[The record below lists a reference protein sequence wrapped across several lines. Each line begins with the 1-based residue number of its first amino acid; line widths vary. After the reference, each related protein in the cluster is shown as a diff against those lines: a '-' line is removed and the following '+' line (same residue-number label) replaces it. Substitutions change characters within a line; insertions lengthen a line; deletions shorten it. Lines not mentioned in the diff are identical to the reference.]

1 MHRNIFL
8 LLITFSLTSSAVAQ
22 EHTLELTL
30 EETIEQ
36 ARQQSPDAQNARHSF
51 RSAYWN
57 YKYYCANYLPT
68 LKLTSNPY
76 LDRAINKVTQSDGNV
91 KFIEQ
96 NLLSTDL
103 TLSLTQNVPWTGGTF
118 FIETAAQRLDLFSS
132 DTYSWQTSPVNIGYS
147 QSLFGYNSLKWDRRI
162 EPIRYREAKK
172 TYVETLELVAA
183 NATEKFFNLAKAQ
196 SNYEIANANYANA
209 DTLYIYAQ
217 GRYNIG
223 TISENEMLQ
232 LELNKLT
239 EETNCMNARIEVE
252 NCMQELRS
260 YLGIQ
265 EDLLIKVRIDN
276 RVPDLH
282 IDLDAA
288 LMLANENSPEIQNM
302 LRRKVE
308 SESAVSRAKANAG
321 LKADIY
327 LRFGLTQTADKLK
340 DAYRNPLDQQYV
352 SLGITLPI
360 LDWGRGRGQVRVA
373 RSNRDLVYTQVEQD
387 KTDFDLNVR
396 KLVKQFNLQAQRV
409 NIAART
415 DHTAQRRADEVQR
428 PLATVVI
435 GGLILSTILTLI
447 ILPVFYKIV
456 NATSAGWKQPKR
468 RLHLFIL
475 LPALLLSATVTAQAP
490 QTVSLEQAIKIARQN
505 HPRLKTATTAIRQA
519 QATRG
524 EIVEASPTTF
534 SYSWGQLNG
543 ENKKDKEMVLEQ
555 NLGSLLTPFYKNTLV
570 NRQVQTGTYY
580 RQMVEKE
587 VTAEVKRAWAYY
599 QYASAICSLYRDQDR
614 MAAELKR
621 ISELRYEQ
629 GEITLLEKNMM
640 ATSAADLHNRL
651 FQAQEEE
658 KMALTRFQWSC
669 YADAPIIPENTS
681 MQLFPTNIQPG
692 SVSEAHLGFFNSQIS
707 ETRAALNVERSRF
720 FPELSIG
727 YSRQNILPLKNL
739 NAWMVGVSFPI
750 YFLPQKSRIRQA
762 KLAAS
767 AAQIQAEA
775 NIRELNN
782 KVTELS
788 ATLRRH
794 EESLRFYTSSA
805 LKEAD
810 ELIKVANL
818 QLRHSETSIAE
829 FIQSVSA
836 AREIRK
842 GYIETVYQYNIASLE
857 YELYQ

>member
-1 MHRNIFL
+1 MEFELYRAKKTTMHRNIFL

-276 RVPDLH
+276 RVPDLQCRT
-282 IDLDAA
+282 
-288 LMLANENSPEIQNM
+288 E
-302 LRRKVE
+302 
-308 SESAVSRAKANAG
+308 
-321 LKADIY
+321 
-327 LRFGLTQTADKLK
+327 
-340 DAYRNPLDQQYV
+340 
-352 SLGITLPI
+352 
-360 LDWGRGRGQVRVA
+360 GR
-373 RSNRDLVYTQVEQD
+373 
-387 KTDFDLNVR
+387 
-396 KLVKQFNLQAQRV
+396 
-409 NIAART
+409 
-415 DHTAQRRADEVQR
+415 H
-428 PLATVVI
+428 
-435 GGLILSTILTLI
+435 
-447 ILPVFYKIV
+447 
-456 NATSAGWKQPKR
+456 
-468 RLHLFIL
+468 
-475 LPALLLSATVTAQAP
+475 LPAL
-490 QTVSLEQAIKIARQN
+490 
-505 HPRLKTATTAIRQA
+505 RLDTNCRQA
-519 QATRG
+519 ERCLPESTGPAVRQLGHYPPNPGLGARKGTSTRG
-524 EIVEASPTTF
+524 
-534 SYSWGQLNG
+534 
-543 ENKKDKEMVLEQ
+543 
-555 NLGSLLTPFYKNTLV
+555 PF
-570 NRQVQTGTYY
+570 
-580 RQMVEKE
+580 
-587 VTAEVKRAWAYY
+587 
-599 QYASAICSLYRDQDR
+599 
-614 MAAELKR
+614 
-621 ISELRYEQ
+621 
-629 GEITLLEKNMM
+629 
-640 ATSAADLHNRL
+640 
-651 FQAQEEE
+651 
-658 KMALTRFQWSC
+658 
-669 YADAPIIPENTS
+669 
-681 MQLFPTNIQPG
+681 
-692 SVSEAHLGFFNSQIS
+692 
-707 ETRAALNVERSRF
+707 
-720 FPELSIG
+720 
-727 YSRQNILPLKNL
+727 
-739 NAWMVGVSFPI
+739 
-750 YFLPQKSRIRQA
+750 
-762 KLAAS
+762 
-767 AAQIQAEA
+767 
-775 NIRELNN
+775 
-782 KVTELS
+782 
-788 ATLRRH
+788 
-794 EESLRFYTSSA
+794 
-805 LKEAD
+805 
-810 ELIKVANL
+810 
-818 QLRHSETSIAE
+818 
-829 FIQSVSA
+829 
-836 AREIRK
+836 
-842 GYIETVYQYNIASLE
+842 
-857 YELYQ
+857 

>member
-183 NATEKFFNLAKAQ
+183 NAPEKFFNLAKAQ

-276 RVPDLH
+276 RVPALH

-387 KTDFDLNVR
+387 KMDVDLNVR

-415 DHTAQRRADEVQR
+415 DHTAQRRAEVARKLYLLGKSSVLDLNASITEKDTARRSYITALYNYWSLYYALRSITLYDFEKER
-428 PLATVVI
+428 PLAED
-435 GGLILSTILTLI
+435 LE
-447 ILPVFYKIV
+447 
-456 NATSAGWKQPKR
+456 R
-468 RLHLFIL
+468 
-475 LPALLLSATVTAQAP
+475 VT
-490 QTVSLEQAIKIARQN
+490 N
-505 HPRLKTATTAIRQA
+505 
-519 QATRG
+519 
-524 EIVEASPTTF
+524 
-534 SYSWGQLNG
+534 
-543 ENKKDKEMVLEQ
+543 
-555 NLGSLLTPFYKNTLV
+555 
-570 NRQVQTGTYY
+570 
-580 RQMVEKE
+580 
-587 VTAEVKRAWAYY
+587 
-599 QYASAICSLYRDQDR
+599 
-614 MAAELKR
+614 
-621 ISELRYEQ
+621 
-629 GEITLLEKNMM
+629 
-640 ATSAADLHNRL
+640 
-651 FQAQEEE
+651 
-658 KMALTRFQWSC
+658 
-669 YADAPIIPENTS
+669 
-681 MQLFPTNIQPG
+681 
-692 SVSEAHLGFFNSQIS
+692 
-707 ETRAALNVERSRF
+707 
-720 FPELSIG
+720 
-727 YSRQNILPLKNL
+727 
-739 NAWMVGVSFPI
+739 
-750 YFLPQKSRIRQA
+750 
-762 KLAAS
+762 
-767 AAQIQAEA
+767 
-775 NIRELNN
+775 
-782 KVTELS
+782 
-788 ATLRRH
+788 
-794 EESLRFYTSSA
+794 EES
-805 LKEAD
+805 
-810 ELIKVANL
+810 
-818 QLRHSETSIAE
+818 
-829 FIQSVSA
+829 IQ
-836 AREIRK
+836 
-842 GYIETVYQYNIASLE
+842 
-857 YELYQ
+857 